1 VLCHDVDHCCRVRTV
16 PDQVAQERIAIGT
29 SAGGVFQTR
38 SQRLEVAVDVGEQ
51 RDDQT
56 GSPDVVAKIISWTAD
71 RACVLI
77 ASKWTSLPE

>member
-1 VLCHDVDHCCRVRTV
+1 VIGDDVDHCCRVRTI
-16 PDQVAQERIAIGT
+16 PDQVAKERIALGT

-56 GSPDVVAKIISWTAD
+56 GSPDVVARIISWTAD

-77 ASKWTSLPE
+77 VDR